1 MQNVLAIY
9 SSLNQGKGNS
19 SQLVD
24 NYLTKLNQ
32 REEIN
37 ITRRDLVKDN
47 LSHLGADEM
56 AAWMTPPEQRS
67 DDQQAYARISDSII
81 EEVKN
86 ADEIVLGVPMYNFG
100 IPSLL
105 KAWIDR
111 LARAGITF
119 KYTETGPVGLLKD
132 KKITVIA
139 TRGGQYEG
147 TEFDTQSAYLTHF
160 FNFIGLTNIVFV
172 YAEGLAMGDE
182 KAQQARDSANTKMAE
197 LAV

>member
-1 MQNVLAIY
+1 MHNVLAVY
-9 SSLNQGKGNS
+9 SSLNQGSGNS

-24 NYLTKLNQ
+24 TYLSKLNQ
-32 REEIN
+32 RNEVN

-47 LSHLGADEM
+47 LSHLSADEM

-67 DDQQAYARISDSII
+67 PEQASYARLSDLII
-81 EEVKN
+81 EEVNN

-100 IPSLL
+100 IPSVL

-119 KYTETGPVGLLKD
+119 KYTDTGPVGLLKD
-132 KKITVIA
+132 KKVTVIA
-139 TRGGQYEG
+139 ARGGQYEG

-160 FNFIGLTNIVFV
+160 FNFLGLTDIAFV
-172 YAEGLAMGDE
+172 YAEGLAMGED
-182 KAQQARDSANTKMAE
+182 KAQQAKVSAKSKMDE
-197 LAV
+197 LAA